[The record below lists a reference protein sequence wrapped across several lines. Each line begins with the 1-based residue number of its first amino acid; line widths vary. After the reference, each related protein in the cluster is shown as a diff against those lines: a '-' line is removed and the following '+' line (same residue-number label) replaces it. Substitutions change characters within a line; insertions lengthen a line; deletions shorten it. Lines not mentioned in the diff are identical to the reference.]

1 MLSPHPAAQTGPGS
15 GPPNSMPSRRILEV
29 LVEAGYANSWDLDS
43 PDRLATGNRDIRE
56 ELLRL
61 IVAWECIVDL

>member
-1 MLSPHPAAQTGPGS
+1 M
-15 GPPNSMPSRRILEV
+15 
-29 LVEAGYANSWDLDS
+29 EAGYANSWDLDS